1 MSIWPSVEHGGF
13 ASQEIITRPNIRV
26 STSCYLPSVRTP
38 MHVHPYH
45 DQFISVADGELRI
58 IMPEATKTI
67 SAGDSIIISAGINH
81 TLQSGTVETR
91 FLSVFLGDGASQPG
105 KTTLPESVRKLF
117 DPKAVKQE
125 EIIETL
131 LSPDEVSRAANLS
144 EPEKETLSWVINRL
158 IKRLETGKY
167 KVTEKTKPKT
177 RKIQN
182 IAAWQKDDSLFL
194 WAESKRMLLSL
205 SLKRGSNQNDYIKLN
220 DIDIYWPSLRHLPEV
235 EVIK

>member
-1 MSIWPSVEHGGF
+1 
-13 ASQEIITRPNIRV
+13 
-26 STSCYLPSVRTP
+26 
-38 MHVHPYH
+38 MHVHPYY
-45 DQFISVADGELRI
+45 DQFISVADGELI
-58 IMPEATKTI
+58 IITPQSTKVVASGEA
-67 SAGDSIIISAGINH
+67 IIISAGINH

-91 FLSVFLGDGASQPG
+91 FLSVFLGEGASQPG

-117 DPKAVKQE
+117 DPKATKQE

-144 EPEKETLSWVINRL
+144 EPEKETVSWVINRL

-177 RKIQN
+177 RKVQN
-182 IAAWQKDDSLFL
+182 IAAWRKDDSLFL

-205 SLKRGSNQNDYIKLN
+205 SLKRGANQNDYIKLN

-235 EVIK
+235 EVLK